1 MNNNHMETL
10 RHKQTLARNLR
21 MRLCI
26 LIIQRVYTMYLIN
39 PLQPALLC
47 DHSTNVVRI
56 RIEMLPRDLID
67 RLEASNIHQDVEVC
81 QQTLHDMSHAEL
93 SFYGEPPDPK
103 STDED
108 ELGPQGKRFEDVG
121 CSTNAGVEHDV
132 CLVTNS
138 YDMSV
143 PLYRNRRTQST
154 FYNVLQCIQRSDGA
168 VDLSACMVGH
178 DDTINAQ
185 LNGLSGITNALNTF

>member
-1 MNNNHMETL
+1 MIH
-10 RHKQTLARNLR
+10 
-21 MRLCI
+21 
-26 LIIQRVYTMYLIN
+26 

-56 RIEMLPRDLID
+56 GIEVLPRDLIH
-67 RLEASNIHQDVEVC
+67 RLEAGNIHQDIKVC

-93 SFYGEPPDPK
+93 SFYGKPPDPK

-108 ELGPQGKRFEDVG
+108 ELGTQGERFEDVG
-121 CSTNAGVEHDV
+121 CSTNAGIEHDV

-143 PLYRNRRTQST
+143 PSHRNRRTKAT
-154 FYNVLQCIQRSDGA
+154 FHNVLQCVQRSDGA
-168 VDLSACMVGH
+168 VDLSTCMIGH
-178 DDTINAQ
+178 DDTIDAQ
-185 LNGLSGITNALNTF
+185 FNSLLGVTNALNTF